1 MKNACK
7 IKYLIVALGLLLG
20 TGASMAQDNPQTLF
34 DEGMSYREKGN
45 LEAAIKSFQ
54 TILNIQPDLHRARL
68 ELAVAYLQ
76 ALNYEQARKN
86 AEQVLNDPAT
96 PDSVKQKIREF
107 LAKVELASSRHTFT
121 PKFSVGYM
129 YDSNV
134 PAGPDASILSSFPS
148 SSVSTKIG
156 DSASI
161 LNAGFSHRYI
171 SDHNVK
177 VGDGGTGAAY
187 LWLTQFNVSRTDYS
201 DKDYGD
207 YDLDIV
213 SLGTGP
219 SLISHRWRAGL
230 NLQVDYVKLDE
241 DKYGL
246 FSSVNPHLTLIRNN
260 RKTEITIDA
269 FLQRRNYSRPADQD
283 RSSGYHSLGFSVGH
297 LQQNDKLSLQGGV
310 RLFLEDANIARYSN
324 NGFEVFVGGSWRQS
338 RALTIFARSSRKEVQ
353 YSGAELAPSAVFRD
367 ESQNR
372 HVAGVNYAVGTGPLA
387 GWTIKASVTRTEN
400 NSNAPLYDY
409 DRTQTA
415 MIFERAF

>member
-1 MKNACK
+1 
-7 IKYLIVALGLLLG
+7 
-20 TGASMAQDNPQTLF
+20 MAQDDAQQLF
-34 DEGMSYREKGN
+34 EEGVLQRDQGN
-45 LEAAIKSFQ
+45 LDAAIKAFQ
-54 TILNIQPDLHRARL
+54 TILNNQPNLHRARL

-96 PDSVKQKIREF
+96 PESVKRKIREF
-107 LAKVELASSRHTFT
+107 LAKVTLASSRHTWI
-121 PKFSVGYM
+121 PKLSVGYM

-134 PAGPDASILSSFPS
+134 PAGPDESILSSFPS
-148 SSVSTKIG
+148 SSVTTKIG
-156 DSASI
+156 DSAVI

-171 SDHNVK
+171 SDRNVR
-177 VGDGGTGAAY
+177 VGDTGAAY
-187 LWLTQFNVSRTDYS
+187 LWLTQFNASRTDYS

-207 YDLDIV
+207 YDLEIA

-219 SLISHRWRAGL
+219 SLIAHRWRAGL
-230 NLQVDYVKLDE
+230 NLQVDHVRLDE

-246 FSSVNPHLTLIRNN
+246 FSSINPHLTLVRNN
-260 RKTEITIDA
+260 RRTEITMDA
-269 FLQRRNYSRPADQD
+269 FLQRRSYSRSADQD
-283 RSSGYHSLGFSVGH
+283 RSSNYRSMGLSVGH
-297 LQQNDKLSLQGGV
+297 LQQNDKLSLQGGI
-310 RLFLEDANIARYSN
+310 RLFSEDANTSRYSN
-324 NGFEVFVGGSWRQS
+324 NGFEVFVGGSWRHS
-338 RALTIFARSSRKEVQ
+338 KALTFYARSSRKEVE
-353 YSGAELAPSAVFRD
+353 YSGAEPAPTSVFRD

-372 HVAGVNYAVGTGPLA
+372 HVAGVHYAISKGPLA